1 MNKSPKAAFS
11 LLIPAVIF
19 VAAGAAIF
27 AFQNFSNKRVLSG
40 FAGYVY
46 SKPIFGQNRFEGI
59 LIGPSSTGWAGRKEV
74 SKVSITP
81 DTTVEEFDARNGG
94 AILGKD
100 KLPISCKASLVY
112 RLDPSR
118 VKEFM
123 EDYGGIA
130 QSSGRND
137 DEVADEIMLFAYKN
151 FIPHSRAGGIK
162 PVQCPGRLRQ
172 PAKNFRQRLH
182 AVKQAAGRHPLYCGF
197 RSRGGNKSPAG
208 HH

>member
-1 MNKSPKAAFS
+1 MNKSPKTVFS

-59 LIGPSSTGWAGRKEV
+59 LIGPSSTGWAWRKEV

-123 EDYGGIA
+123 EDYGASPKVPAAMMTKWRTKSCSLPTKISF
-130 QSSGRND
+130 SSLSVQPCGRN
-137 DEVADEIMLFAYKN
+137 
-151 FIPHSRAGGIK
+151 
-162 PVQCPGRLRQ
+162 
-172 PAKNFRQRLH
+172 
-182 AVKQAAGRHPLYCGF
+182 
-197 RSRGGNKSPAG
+197 
-208 HH
+208 

>member
-59 LIGPSSTGWAGRKEV
+59 LIGPSSTGWAWRKEV

-100 KLPISCKASLVY
+100 KLPHLLQSFSGLPAGPVPGK
-112 RLDPSR
+112 
-118 VKEFM
+118 
-123 EDYGGIA
+123 GI
-130 QSSGRND
+130 
-137 DEVADEIMLFAYKN
+137 
-151 FIPHSRAGGIK
+151 H
-162 PVQCPGRLRQ
+162 GRLRRHR
-172 PAKNFRQRLH
+172 PKLRPQR
-182 AVKQAAGRHPLYCGF
+182 
-197 RSRGGNKSPAG
+197 
-208 HH
+208 